1 MAEATLDDV
10 IHRLKLNNRNTNR
23 ALRMNAAEQAEAIGS
38 VMGLTA
44 STISNAFDASISRLV
59 STSSLT
65 VNAEA
70 TLDANDRMNE
80 TLYEIRDISKEGFD
94 KLFNALAGDSLDE
107 AERRR
112 RQRITGGSGVVGADQ
127 LGANTAAAGGG
138 PGLLGRLFGG
148 LGLGFGAGVGFGGAG
163 LGFGAAAAGT
173 GIGVGAGLAGVAALL
188 FAVNQLDGAKVRANV
203 GEILAISEDAN
214 AFDVVGVTAAL
225 TGLGTGLAIFGAG
238 STIAGLA
245 DAITN
250 FTNEGWAESI
260 KDNISTLLS
269 ITDITFGDV
278 ARVSTALGALGAGL
292 VLFGGG
298 SALAAGADA
307 VSNFASEG
315 WAASIKNNVETLL
328 SISDITFGNVA
339 AVTGALTALGG
350 GLLAFAAGGAA
361 AGVSD
366 AVTQFMSP
374 DFAQNIKDNV
384 VTLLSIKDEL
394 GGNLNLLSDS
404 AFFIASMSG
413 LGAGLAAFA
422 IGQGAQSMVQTLD
435 KFGDV
440 GFAQTI
446 KDNVATL
453 LSINEM
459 ADEGQA
465 NKFFNTMTKLSS
477 GLVLFSTGNL
487 FSGLSAAAT
496 NILSFFGGGNSAMD
510 QLIKLAN
517 TADDLDRV
525 SDSLESVSDA
535 LNKFANIKFDVKQ
548 ADFSGLIKNIQQSL
562 PLIDALANGKSNFFG
577 KNIPSIL
584 DDSLK
589 LDELVVAMDKLNNIV
604 DGASNLETVDM
615 QNVGRTLN
623 SVGMVLENRQGQIN
637 SQAGLQQTIVV
648 QSNADNSTVNQSN
661 VVLGDT
667 SMPSQSMMNADRY
680 INGF

>member
-23 ALRMNAAEQAEAIGS
+23 ALRTNATEQAEAIGS

-59 STSSLT
+59 TTSSLT
-65 VNAEA
+65 INTEA
-70 TLDANDRMNE
+70 AVEANDRMNE
-80 TLYEIRDISKEGFD
+80 TLYEIRDISKAGFD

-112 RQRITGGSGVVGADQ
+112 RQGITNRSGVGADQ
-127 LGANTAAAGGG
+127 LSANTAAAGGG

-148 LGLGFGAGVGFGGAG
+148 LGLGFGAGIGFGGAG
-163 LGFGAAAAGT
+163 LGLGAALAGG
-173 GIGVGAGLAGVAALL
+173 GIGVGAALTGVAALL
-188 FAVNQLDGAKVRANV
+188 FAVNELDGAKVRANV
-203 GEILAISEDAN
+203 GEILAISDDVQG
-214 AFDVVGVTAAL
+214 FDLVKVTAAL
-225 TGLGTGLAIFGAG
+225 TGLGAGLAIFGIG
-238 STIAGLA
+238 GGIAGLS

-250 FTNEGWAESI
+250 FTNKDWAESI
-260 KDNISTLLS
+260 KENVGTLLS

-292 VLFGGG
+292 ILFGGG

-307 VSNFASEG
+307 IANFASEG
-315 WAASIKNNVETLL
+315 WAASVKNNVETLL

-339 AVTGALTALGG
+339 AVTGALSALGA
-350 GLLAFAAGGAA
+350 GLVLFGAGGAA
-361 AGVSD
+361 AGISD
-366 AVTQFMSP
+366 AVTQFMNAG
-374 DFAQNIKDNV
+374 FAQNIKDNV

-394 GGNLNLLSDS
+394 GGNLNLLSDA
-404 AFFIASMSG
+404 AFFTASMAG
-413 LGAGLAAFA
+413 LGAGLAVFA

-487 FSGLSAAAT
+487 FSGLSGAAA

-535 LNKFANIKFDVKQ
+535 LNKFSDIKFDVKQ

-562 PLIDALANGKSNFFG
+562 PLIDALANGKENFFG